1 MNDTVQKVA
10 TSMIPLVLAAMWW
23 VISSVGELDKQIQ
36 GVKGHMMMLI
46 DPNGQIIPSPENAL
60 ARQQLRENLI
70 EYIHDLQVRVKL
82 LEEHDDGVK

>member
-1 MNDTVQKVA
+1 MNDNLNKLL

-23 VISSVGELDKQIQ
+23 VIQSIGEVQQDIQ
-36 GVKGHMMMLI
+36 SIRGNMMMLI
-46 DPNGQIIPSPENAL
+46 DPNGQIIPSPDNAL

-82 LEEHDDGVK
+82 LEEHSGTK

>member
-1 MNDTVQKVA
+1 MNDTLQKIA

-23 VISSVGELDKQIQ
+23 VIQSIGAVQQDIQ
-36 GVKGHMMMLI
+36 SLRGNMMMLI
-46 DPNGQIIPSPENAL
+46 DPNGQIIPSPDNAL

-82 LEEHDDGVK
+82 LEEHSGSK

>member
-1 MNDTVQKVA
+1 MNDHLQKIG

-23 VISSVGELDKQIQ
+23 VISSVGNLDKQIQ
-36 GVKGHMMMLI
+36 GIKGHMMMLI
-46 DPNGQIIPSPENAL
+46 DPQGQIIPSPDNAL

-82 LEEHDDGVK
+82 LEERSGSK